1 MTCKGGLCMN
11 IGYIFITI
19 LLGLLL
25 FIIMTYLKRKGLNEG
40 DSVILPNIY
49 IILVA
54 SLLPKLKE
62 YCLLLIISYIVIDI
76 LNLMLVN
83 KKDLL
88 TNSKSYYKIVGL
100 TIILGGIIYYL
111 YLMKVDNAFLDME
124 IFKNFVWLL
133 IIIYFIKKLNLLSIK
148 FKEEEKTSFD
158 DRYKEYVIVN
168 YAKFKNRYSYLI
180 KSNKEIENII
190 YSFLIYESYL
200 HGVIY
205 YGIRN
210 IKNNIFRNNSK
221 YGILNLESEHYI
233 SDEESIVILKE
244 RLESKYKRIKK
255 SDDLV
260 KKLINDKYKESR
272 DYKEIIKIYNIIDEF
287 NKEK

>member
-1 MTCKGGLCMN
+1 MN

>member
-1 MTCKGGLCMN
+1 MN
-11 IGYIFITI
+11 IGYIVITI
-19 LLGLLL
+19 LLAFLL
-25 FIIMTYLKRKGLNEG
+25 FIIMINLKRKGLNSG

-49 IILVA
+49 IIIIA

-62 YCLLLIISYIVIDI
+62 YTLLLIVSYLVIDI

-83 KKDLL
+83 KKNLL
-88 TNSKSYYKIVGL
+88 TNSKSYYKTIGL
-100 TIILGGIIYYL
+100 TLLCGIIIYYL
-111 YLMKVDNAFLDME
+111 YLLKVDSAFLDME

-133 IIIYFIKKLNLLSIK
+133 IILYAIKKLNLLSIK
-148 FKEEEKTSFD
+148 FNEEEKINFD
-158 DRYKEYVIVN
+158 DRYKEYVIVS
-168 YAKFKNRYSYLI
+168 YAKFKNKYGYLI

-200 HGVIY
+200 HGIIY

-210 IKNNIFRNNSK
+210 IKNSIFRNNSR
-221 YGILNLESEHYI
+221 YGILNLESDHYI
-233 SDEESIVILKE
+233 SDEEAIVILKE

-272 DYKEIIKIYNIIDEF
+272 DCKEIIKIYNMIEEF